1 MHWIKTIFDPRH
13 PVQKADRLRF
23 HQRHRFMLG
32 VSLTPNFSHVLG
44 CLLEGTGAGKL
55 LRLQANAF
63 DNQPIPRPTRRLFA
77 QACGRTSAPYH
88 RSTPPDWSSYL
99 SLREDITQLVAQVVQ
114 GLLSQAGQ
122 ASDRV
127 LAVAFHHSGL
137 CIAPPGQSA
146 CTLPLIDA
154 AALALQTGLNVLDQF
169 PLKDRLEGGRGWPIS
184 ALPLWLLWADRRSPT
199 AFEHRLVLEWNT
211 QLEMTWLPPSDG
223 LDATYPA
230 IEQQAIDGSTDTAE
244 RNATTDSPPNN
255 PSVNPS
261 VNPSHD
267 AAEPLDLDPSDTDL
281 TPVVNQ
287 VLQQIQRWQRPRH
300 DGLPALPPAHKLRI
314 IVAGDERGSQRLLE
328 SLAVALPETVIVA
341 CQDHACPAWGCGPL
355 IAGTHGFLH
364 VDQVP
369 ANLPWISGTEVPRIL
384 GILTPGA
391 ASRYRSLL
399 IEMSDYRPP
408 VMTLRDAV

>member
-1 MHWIKTIFDPRH
+1 
-13 PVQKADRLRF
+13 
-23 HQRHRFMLG
+23 MLG

-77 QACGRTSAPYH
+77 QACGRTCAPYH
-88 RSTPPDWSSYL
+88 FSTPPDWSSYL

-137 CIAPPGQSA
+137 CIAPPDQSP

-154 AALALQTGLNVLDQF
+154 SALALQTGLNVLDQF

-199 AFEHRLVLEWNT
+199 AFEHRLLLEWNA

-230 IEQQAIDGSTDTAE
+230 IEQQAFHWSSDQARSTTETPTASRDGHEAL
-244 RNATTDSPPNN
+244 
-255 PSVNPS
+255 
-261 VNPSHD
+261 
-267 AAEPLDLDPSDTDL
+267 EPLDLDPTAADL
-281 TPVVNQ
+281 QPVVCQ
-287 VLQQIQRWQRPRH
+287 VLEQIQRWQTPRR
-300 DGLPALPPAHKLRI
+300 DGMPALPPARKLRI
-314 IVAGDERGSQRLLE
+314 IVAGGELGSQRLREALALE
-328 SLAVALPETVIVA
+328 LPETVVVA
-341 CQDHACPAWGCGPL
+341 CEDHACPSWGCGPL

-369 ANLPWISGTEVPRIL
+369 SNLPWISGTEVPRIL